1 MLCKIMQYYATPKL
15 HQVQIK
21 WRGAAP
27 HQRFPLLVRCAGC
40 DDATETSSTSKA
52 RARPTGCNED
62 LLDGIPYVN
71 SMSVTAHRMEHE
83 HTEKPT
89 ETGLATR
96 PSRRRGGPATACQ
109 SVSDTQQ
116 QTCNVAQHLPCLTST
131 TWDPLARRSCHQT
144 YWPVSARILHVRM
157 ISQRMYLVDHAY
169 LTTGDVNCWSHN

>member
-1 MLCKIMQYYATPKL
+1 MLCKIIMQCYATLCKIMQCYANVYAMLCKRLCNVMQHYAMLCKIMQYYATPKL

-52 RARPTGCNED
+52 RARPTGCDED

-71 SMSVTAHRMEHE
+71 SMSVTAHLKEHE

-89 ETGLATR
+89 GTGLATR
-96 PSRRRGGPATACQ
+96 PSRRRGGPAACQ

-116 QTCNVAQHLPCLTST
+116 KHAMSLN
-131 TWDPLARRSCHQT
+131 T
-144 YWPVSARILHVRM
+144 Y
-157 ISQRMYLVDHAY
+157 HA
-169 LTTGDVNCWSHN
+169 